1 MSSPRL
7 SPETKIAIVEA
18 YKAGERLASIA
29 ARFGVDQSYPG
40 LLARRRCVVTGDR
53 RSNTSRILNAN
64 MVAA

>member
-7 SPETKIAIVEA
+7 SPETKTAIVEA
-18 YKAGERLASIA
+18 YKAGERLSSIA

-40 LLARRRCVVTGDR
+40 LLARRRRVVVGDR
-53 RSNTSRILNAN
+53 RSNTSRILDTD